1 MKYQGAHAG
10 NPTLNRGNIGIALI
24 GNFDRTKPSTAQ
36 VRSLQNLLASLCD
49 LYRIQPSKI
58 FGHGDLK
65 TTGCPGRHLRSIL
78 RELVRKL
85 ENSNLSHR
93 KDGFDSKS
101 R

>member
-10 NPTLNRGNIGIALI
+10 NPTLNRGNIGVALI
-24 GNFDRTKPSTAQ
+24 GNFDRNKPSTAQ

-49 LYRIQPSKI
+49 LYRIEPSKI

-65 TTGCPGRHLRSIL
+65 TTGCPGKHLSSIL

-85 ENSNLSHR
+85 ENSNWARR
-93 KDGFDSKS
+93 KSETDSKS